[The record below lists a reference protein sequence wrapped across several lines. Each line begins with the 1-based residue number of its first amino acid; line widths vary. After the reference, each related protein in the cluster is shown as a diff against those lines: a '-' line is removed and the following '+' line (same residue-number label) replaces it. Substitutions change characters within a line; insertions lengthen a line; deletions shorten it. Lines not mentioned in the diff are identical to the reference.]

1 MNGAMLFV
9 ESRLFERARKE
20 YLPGDSLR
28 ELQAVL
34 LANPHAGVLIPGTG
48 GMRKLR
54 WKVEGRGKRGGLRV
68 IYYLHAS
75 AFRCYL
81 LHLYAKNVEEDL
93 SPDMRK
99 TLAALVQRIEAGE

>member
-1 MNGAMLFV
+1 MLFV
-9 ESRLFERARKE
+9 ESRLFEPARRE
-20 YLPGDSLR
+20 YLADEGFR

-34 LANPHAGVLIPGTG
+34 LANPDAGVLIPGTG
-48 GMRKLR
+48 GVRKLR

-68 IYYLHAS
+68 IYYVRAA

-99 TLAALVQRIEAGE
+99 TLAALVHRIEAGE